1 MLVAAAAAEWYQQ
14 GNWPLIGAI
23 AVLAITTIASVTGVL
38 LQAHRAYQIKAKS
51 RAIELQHRRLHEF
64 YDPIYSLLLIN
75 ARTFAEVGPPSFPEP
90 HEKREAAAQ
99 IWNRIRAEVIIP
111 NNKAVKEILTGKSYL
126 IANSDDKF
134 QNSALPTEYMS
145 LLHHISMYS
154 VFQDTPSEVYSKFQF
169 PKGALRH
176 VEKYRQELVEE
187 LSSLQGKAK

>member
-23 AVLAITTIASVTGVL
+23 AVLAVTTIASVGGVL
-38 LQAHRAYQIKAKS
+38 LQAHRTYQIQTKS
-51 RAIELQHRRLHEF
+51 RVIELQHRRLHEF

-75 ARTFAEVGPPSFPEP
+75 ARTFAEVGPPSFPEDN
-90 HEKREAAAQ
+90 ERREAAAQ
-99 IWNRIRAEVIIP
+99 VWNRIRAEVIIP
-111 NNKAVKEILTGKSYL
+111 NNKSVREILTGKSYL
-126 IANSDDKF
+126 IAKTDDI
-134 QNSALPTEYMS
+134 TEYMS

-176 VEKYRQELVEE
+176 VEKHREELVME